1 MCDFEIEQ
9 ALLKDIEWMA
19 DTKERVLERHGRNQ
33 KYEQERKERA
43 EVRKRQNEERDK
55 KRAEYEARQEERQKE
70 QEERRRAY
78 EEQQLAKLEAHPYE
92 L

>member
-1 MCDFEIEQ
+1 MTNKGIEIEKSLEKQRNLKKKKYELKEEFYGKMCDFEIEQ

-43 EVRKRQNEERDK
+43 EVRKR
-55 KRAEYEARQEERQKE
+55 
-70 QEERRRAY
+70 
-78 EEQQLAKLEAHPYE
+78 
-92 L
+92 